1 MYIKDIPIIRTIGR
15 VKILL
20 QDDRKLLILEFP
32 VISKIPL
39 LSCKASLYIIIV
51 IIGEIIVINKTIT
64 PIRPI
69 EFLIR
74 IEPKIKKSIPSDT

>member
-64 PIRPI
+64 PTRPI

-74 IEPKIKKSIPSDT
+74 IAPKIKKSIPSDT